1 MIDSIRINDLSFYW
15 RINSADMSL
24 PNVVPDLVPFEFDA
38 LAEHGLIIQ
47 KRVDST
53 LEFLNTI
60 YKEEYNVGY
69 LQEHNTLAQG
79 YATDLTE
86 FLERNVPNPR
96 NALEIGCG
104 GCVIL
109 SKLNQRG
116 IDVVGID
123 PSPIAKEQG
132 DRLGIRIIEGFFPS
146 AEITEEFDL
155 VFHADVLEH
164 VVDPVAFL
172 RDQRKALS
180 PDGMVVISVPDC
192 TESIEAGDISM
203 IIHQHL
209 NYFDIDSLRRVATAA
224 GLDPIVVETAGYGG
238 SLYCLARNPAEISE
252 PAPPAP
258 GESQKPE
265 RFARK
270 SAAVRRAVADYF
282 KDVLQNPDRQLGL
295 YVPLRAFPY
304 LADAGIRSGYRL
316 FDDTPHWHGQCFD
329 GVPIPIENFS
339 DLEKDPVSDIVVM
352 SLTFGD
358 VIKRKL
364 IDRFGQTLRVKTLPE
379 FFDEEA

>member
-1 MIDSIRINDLSFYW
+1 MIDSILINDLSFYW

-24 PNVVPDLVPFEFDA
+24 PNVVPDLVPFEFDYMA
-38 LAEHGLIIQ
+38 RHGLIIQ

-79 YATDLTE
+79 YAKDLTE
-86 FLERNVPNPR
+86 FLGRHVPNPR

-109 SKLNQRG
+109 AGLSERG

-123 PSPIAKEQG
+123 PSPVAKEQG
-132 DRLGIRIIEGFFPS
+132 SRLGIRVIEGFFPS
-146 AEITEEFDL
+146 TEITEQFDL

-172 RDQRKALS
+172 RSQREVLS
-180 PDGMVVISVPDC
+180 PDGTVVISVPDC

-209 NYFDIDSLRRVATAA
+209 NYFDTDSLRQVATAA
-224 GLDPIVVETAGYGG
+224 GLEPIIVEPAGYGG
-238 SLYCLARNPAEISE
+238 SLYCVARNPAQASE
-252 PAPPAP
+252 PSPSAPE
-258 GESQKPE
+258 GFQKSE

-270 SAAVRRAVADYF
+270 SAAVRESVSDYF
-282 KDVLQNPDRQLGL
+282 RDILNAPGRQLGL

-304 LADAGIRSGYRL
+304 LADAEIRSGYRL

-339 DLEKDPVSDIVVM
+339 DLENDPVSDVVVM

-364 IDRFGQTLRVKTLPE
+364 VERFGKKIRVKALPE
-379 FFDEEA
+379 FFEEEK